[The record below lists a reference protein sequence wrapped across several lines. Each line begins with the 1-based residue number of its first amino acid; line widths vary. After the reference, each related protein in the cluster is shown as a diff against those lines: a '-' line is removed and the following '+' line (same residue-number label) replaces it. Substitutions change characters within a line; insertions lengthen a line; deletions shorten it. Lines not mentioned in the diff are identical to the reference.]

1 MFPIPTPIN
10 TCNLMSVGL
19 GIGGMEGEEHEIPIS
34 LHEETSKG
42 RGEMIDNRDTDNP
55 ISYPKHSVKQI
66 DPDTG
71 QKTEWFNNNLE
82 AGSLK
87 RKDII
92 L

>member
-1 MFPIPTPIN
+1 
-10 TCNLMSVGL
+10 
-19 GIGGMEGEEHEIPIS
+19 
-34 LHEETSKG
+34 
-42 RGEMIDNRDTDNP
+42 MIDNRYTDNP

-71 QKTEWFNNNLE
+71 QKIEWFNNNLE